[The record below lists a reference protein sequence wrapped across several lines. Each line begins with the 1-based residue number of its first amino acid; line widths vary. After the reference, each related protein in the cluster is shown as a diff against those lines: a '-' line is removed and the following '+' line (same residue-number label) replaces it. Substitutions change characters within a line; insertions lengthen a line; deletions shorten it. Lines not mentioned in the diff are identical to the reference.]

1 MPDISPAVGEVLT
14 PAANGIIT
22 VFNLAHTP
30 TDTAKVAMYIGA
42 NGLGGGVRVTNFA
55 IVGKVVMFTAP
66 PAAGDTPIADYPWD
80 DGIPSAGDLTSLA
93 RVKLLLKETGS
104 SADTLLSLLISTASA
119 DFKQATKRDILFAS
133 YSEVRDGNGT
143 KAMEPRQ
150 YPVVAVTLV
159 KVDETEIPAQPA
171 YTSGQTPPYGWVV
184 VDDRIEIESG
194 WACGLPLP
202 ADSFVGET
210 QPARFRRGNGNV
222 TLEYTAGY
230 VTVPADI
237 DLAVAMWVAYRY
249 KETDHIGQ
257 RSKSLDGGGTVAYL
271 TDDAP
276 ASVQAVIARHSRMQ
290 I

>member
-1 MPDISPAVGEVLT
+1 
-14 PAANGIIT
+14 
-22 VFNLAHTP
+22 
-30 TDTAKVAMYIGA
+30 
-42 NGLGGGVRVTNFA
+42 
-55 IVGKVVMFTAP
+55 
-66 PAAGDTPIADYPWD
+66 
-80 DGIPSAGDLTSLA
+80 
-93 RVKLLLKETGS
+93 VKLLLKETGS

-271 TDDAP
+271 TDDALRLGPGRDRP
-276 ASVQAVIARHSRMQ
+276 AQQDADLSEGLSFEGTVVGGRRAAAALPRHRELRPRTAAARADHRRPGNRSRGRGGLAPHRSGELAGT
-290 I
+290 IRAKLIENDVRFIETVGPPESTAPSSAA